1 MPPAPG
7 TITRVLPTQRD
18 PDRVSIFIDG
28 QHAFT
33 LPAIE
38 VAQRR
43 LRPGMELDATAVVL
57 LHGLA
62 EGERAVQASLVYL
75 AYRQR
80 SEREVRDRLRQKGFN
95 AEAIEHAIM
104 RLHGWKYLDDRGF
117 AEAWVQNRAE
127 HSPRGRRALEAEL
140 RQKGIARDVAD
151 AVLEATPSDE
161 HAAARAVALKRLPSL
176 QSLEPAVRSRRL
188 SAFLARRGYGWDV
201 VGPLMKELE
210 LLGNDVPSAPSDDAL
225 VNEDNA
231 DNADNEEIDGSTV
244 ETNDG
249 LEAAQRD
256 EYAAA
261 RAVALKRLP
270 SLRSLDAATRSRR
283 LSAFLARRGYRWDVV
298 GPLLKELLGNAAAA
312 SPDDDGD
319 DGDEDGD

>member
-43 LRPGMELDATAVVL
+43 LRPGVELDATAVVL
-57 LHGLA
+57 LHDLT

-80 SEREVRDRLRQKGFN
+80 SEREVRDRLRQKGF
-95 AEAIEHAIM
+95 APPAIEHAVQ

-151 AVLEATPSDE
+151 AVLEDAPLDE
-161 HAAARAVALKRLPSL
+161 YAAARAVALKRLPSL
-176 QSLEPAVRSRRL
+176 QALDPATRVRRM

-201 VGPLMKELE
+201 VGPLMKELF
-210 LLGNDVPSAPSDDAL
+210 GDDVTPTSNDDTAEDEGSDDSP
-225 VNEDNA
+225 V
-231 DNADNEEIDGSTV
+231 V
-244 ETNDG
+244 ERAEQD
-249 LEAAQRD
+249 AAPVD
-256 EYAAA
+256 AYTAA

-270 SLRSLDAATRSRR
+270 SLRTLDPATRSRR
-283 LSAFLARRGYRWDVV
+283 LGAFLARRGYGWDVV
-298 GPLLKELLGNAAAA
+298 GPLLKELLGNDAA
-312 SPDDDGD
+312 SPDDSDDSD
-319 DGDEDGD
+319 DGEDDD